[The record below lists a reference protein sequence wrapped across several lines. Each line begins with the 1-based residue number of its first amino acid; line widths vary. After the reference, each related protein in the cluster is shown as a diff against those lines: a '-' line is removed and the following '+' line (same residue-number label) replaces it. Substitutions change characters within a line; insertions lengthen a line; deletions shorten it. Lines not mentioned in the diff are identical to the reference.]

1 MCMVDIN
8 TTIVYSDGNMVKSV
22 LSQPNSV
29 TLLVYLLES
38 GGSAKTSH
46 IQDAVGNYNSV
57 KSAGERLEK
66 EGLVTIT
73 EHTGQ
78 SRYML
83 YELTEKGR
91 DVAKHLKKAE
101 DALQGILAEEDD
113 YVSAS
118 GAVLSQINGEEKK
131 D

>member
-1 MCMVDIN
+1 M
-8 TTIVYSDGNMVKSV
+8 SKSV

-46 IQDAVGNYNSV
+46 IQDAIGNFNSV

-83 YELTEKGR
+83 YELTERGR
-91 DVAKHLKKAE
+91 EVAKHLKRAE
-101 DALQGILAEEDD
+101 DALQGIGIDD
-113 YVSAS
+113 DFISAS
-118 GAVLSQINGEEKK
+118 GAVLSKVNEKR

>member
-1 MCMVDIN
+1 MADIN
-8 TTIVYSDGNMVKSV
+8 TSNLHTAFNMSKSV

-46 IQDAVGNYNSV
+46 IQEAIGNFNSV

-83 YELTEKGR
+83 YELTERGR
-91 DVAKHLKKAE
+91 EVAKHLKRAE
-101 DALQGILAEEDD
+101 DALRELYVEED
-113 YVSAS
+113 YIPAS
-118 GAVLSQINGEEKK
+118 GRSIQAVK
-131 D
+131 DKE